1 MIDHAAVYVSL
12 VPNEKK
18 VLRGIEEGMKRHEWV
33 PVEDIEAFV
42 RLGRKEVEYRLNR
55 LVEMNIVERYI
66 QSYVGYQL
74 KFDGYDIL
82 AIDAF
87 VKREAIEALG
97 EVIGVGKESVVLAA
111 MSHRPVAIKLHREG
125 RTSFKHV
132 KRSRQHL
139 IDVDKIENFSWL
151 YAAMLAAKR
160 EFEVMKVL
168 YPAVSVPEPIDQNRH
183 AVVMSVVKGVEMVKA
198 TLVEP
203 EWYLDGVLKQVKK
216 AYDLGIIHS
225 DLSEHNV
232 MVSDE
237 GLTIIDWPQYVT
249 VGSKTAD
256 EMLERDVKNVL
267 VHFEKKYRIKRD
279 LQSTLNYIKGID
291 AGQQS

>member
-12 VPNEKK
+12 VLNEKK
-18 VLRGIEEGMKRHEWV
+18 VLRAVEEGMKRHEWV
-33 PVEDIEAFV
+33 PVEEIESFAK
-42 RLGRKEVEYRLNR
+42 LGRREVEYRLNR
-55 LVEMNIVERYI
+55 LVDMSIIERYI

-82 AIDAF
+82 AI
-87 VKREAIEALG
+87 EALVKKG
-97 EVIGVGKESVVLAA
+97 TITALGDVIGVGKESVVLAA
-111 MSHRPVAIKLHREG
+111 MSTRPVAIKFHREG

-139 IDVDKIENFSWL
+139 IDVEIQNFSWL

-160 EFEVMKVL
+160 EFEVMKEL
-168 YPAVSVPEPIDQNRH
+168 YPLVTIPEPIDQNRH
-183 AVVMSVVKGVEMVKA
+183 AVVMSVVEGVEMAKA
-198 TLVEP
+198 TLVDP
-203 EWYLDGVLKQVKK
+203 EWYLEGVIEQVKK
-216 AYDLGIIHS
+216 AYEVGFVHS

-237 GLTIIDWPQYVT
+237 GLTIIDWPQYVK

-267 VHFEKKYRIKRD
+267 THFEKKYRIKRD
-279 LQSTLNYIKGID
+279 LPATIDYIKGKSVK
-291 AGQQS
+291 QPV

>member
-1 MIDHAAVYVSL
+1 MIDHAAVYLSL
-12 VPNEKK
+12 VTNEKK
-18 VLRGIEEGMKRHEWV
+18 VLRGVEEGMKRHEWV
-33 PVEDIEAFV
+33 PVEDIEAFAS
-42 RLGRKEVEYRLNR
+42 LGKREVEYRLNR
-55 LVEMNIVERYI
+55 LVEMNIIERFI

-87 VKREAIEALG
+87 VKRETIGALG

-111 MSHRPVAIKLHREG
+111 MSHRPVAIKFHREG

-139 IDVDKIENFSWL
+139 IDAEIENFSWL

-160 EFEVMKVL
+160 EFEVMKIL
-168 YPAVSVPEPIDQNRH
+168 YPAVSVPEPIDYNRH

-203 EWYLDGVLKQVKK
+203 EWYLDGVIEQVKK
-216 AYDLGIIHS
+216 AYDLGIVHS

-232 MVSDE
+232 MVNDE
-237 GLTIIDWPQYVT
+237 GLTIIDWPQYVA

-279 LQSTLNYIKGID
+279 LQSTIDYIKGQE
-291 AGQQS
+291 AGQPS